1 MSLELHE
8 EDLLPD
14 PIALAQRWF
23 ADAQAAGVE
32 QHDAMTLATATP
44 DGRPSARAVLLKGID
59 ARGFAFFTNYE
70 SRKGREL
77 DANPHAALVLLWI
90 PLQRQVRVTGSVARL
105 DAEESDAYF
114 ATRPRGSQLGA
125 WASQQSRAAARPRRA
140 GAALGGARRA
150 LRRGSGAAP
159 AALGRLPRRAGR
171 DRGLA
176 GPLQPPPRPLR
187 LHAHAGRRLDARPA
201 PALTEPER
209 GLSRAAT
216 IRKSDRGMGG
226 RCDLG
231 PSGRTGRTRTTACC
245 CR

>member
-23 ADAQAAGVE
+23 ADAQAAGIE

-59 ARGFAFFTNYE
+59 ARGFAFFTNYD

-77 DANPHAALVLLWI
+77 DANPRAALLLLWI

-125 WASQQSRAAARPRRA
+125 WASQQSRPLPDRAELERRWEALDERYGGEAVPRPPHWGGYCVEPDEIEVWQGRA
-140 GAALGGARRA
+140 NRLHDRFAYTRTPDGGWTHVR
-150 LRRGSGAAP
+150 
-159 AALGRLPRRAGR
+159 
-171 DRGLA
+171 
-176 GPLQPPPRPLR
+176 LQP
-187 LHAHAGRRLDARPA
+187 
-201 PALTEPER
+201 
-209 GLSRAAT
+209 
-216 IRKSDRGMGG
+216 
-226 RCDLG
+226 
-231 PSGRTGRTRTTACC
+231 
-245 CR
+245 